1 MRTYV
6 RMIVC
11 VHIPR
16 FELLVAV
23 GGEASGGA
31 GDADGG
37 AGESRDR
44 AAHARARAYAR
55 GLAGESYGGGGRA
68 GAGRAGGSRAEGG
81 GARAG
86 GGRALLGRALAL
98 APQTGGEQR
107 VGEVSGATEA
117 CGVTSGMALGEAL
130 ARCPD
135 LVLVTPDPVAVAE
148 RWEGILRALE
158 AIGASVE
165 TPRPGLAYF
174 AADPLRALH
183 GGDSATIAAAQKAI
197 RSGPSRPGS
206 GRPGPSR
213 PGPSRPGPS
222 RPGPVRSGLA
232 RSALARS
239 DQPPFGGAGAAR
251 IGAGPTRFCALA
263 AALAA
268 RPRRACVIA
277 PREARRWLA
286 HRSIDLLAHRRETA
300 ALLAPLHRLGV
311 RTLGELAQLG
321 RPALADRFGKP
332 GALAHRLACGE
343 DTPLRPCLS
352 EERLGETMSVGD
364 ASSGPALERVLGVLV
379 NRLLARTE
387 RRGRT
392 LRAVTLSARLD
403 TGGAWRERV
412 VFRQALADPKRIRL
426 ALAARLTMLPAPAA
440 ALGLAVERFGPASGT
455 QETLLEQSRT
465 ARLVRLREA
474 VGQVRAAAGQD
485 AAMRAVCV
493 DPDSRVPE
501 RRVLLTPFPS

>member
-6 RMIVC
+6 RMVVC

-23 GGEASGGA
+23 GGEAGG
-31 GDADGG
+31 
-37 AGESRDR
+37 EP
-44 AAHARARAYAR
+44 AHACAHTRAH
-55 GLAGESYGGGGRA
+55 GLAGGDRA
-68 GAGRAGGSRAEGG
+68 G

-86 GGRALLGRALAL
+86 EGRALLGRALAL
-98 APQTGGEQR
+98 APQAGGEQR
-107 VGEVSGATEA
+107 VGEVSGAAEA
-117 CGVTSGMALGEAL
+117 CGVAPGMVLGEAL
-130 ARCPD
+130 ARCPE
-135 LVLVTPDPVAVAE
+135 LVLVTPDPVAVAG
-148 RWEGILRALE
+148 RWESILRALE
-158 AIGASVE
+158 AIGAAVE
-165 TPRPGLAYF
+165 TARPGLAYF
-174 AADPLRALH
+174 AADPLRTLH
-183 GGDSATIAAAQKAI
+183 GGDTATIVAAQNAI
-197 RSGPSRPGS
+197 RSG
-206 GRPGPSR
+206 
-213 PGPSRPGPS
+213 
-222 RPGPVRSGLA
+222 
-232 RSALARS
+232 RSA
-239 DQPPFGGAGAAR
+239 FGGARAAR

-286 HRSIDLLAHRRETA
+286 GRQVDLLGYRRETQS
-300 ALLAPLHRLGV
+300 LLASLHRLGV

-321 RPALADRFGKP
+321 RAALADRFGRA

-343 DTPLRPCLS
+343 DTPLRPRLY
-352 EERLGETMSVGD
+352 EERLSETMSVDD

-379 NRLLARTE
+379 DRLLARPE

-412 VFRQALADPKRIRL
+412 VFRQALADPRRIRL
-426 ALAARLTMLPAPAA
+426 ALSARLTMLPGPAA

-455 QETLLEQSRT
+455 QETLLEQPRA

-485 AAMRAVCV
+485 AAMRAVCI